1 MIRFILWLIWSAAPT
16 MICAQVGD
24 YAYDQKLA
32 DSLGA
37 DERGMKMYVLAI
49 LRTGSKSEVSQAQR
63 DSLMK
68 GHFGFIN
75 SMAEKGLLVIAGP
88 LEKNDQQFRGIYVF
102 NVATVEEA
110 RRMAEAD
117 PSIRSGFFALELFGF
132 YGSAALP
139 KLVPI
144 HQKIQRQKPG

>member
-1 MIRFILWLIWSAAPT
+1 MRIILLA
-16 MICAQVGD
+16 ICFVALAQGSFAQATRPV
-24 YAYDQKLA
+24 YNKALA

-49 LRTGSKSEVSQAQR
+49 LKTGPKPDVSTAMR

-75 SMAEKGLLVIAGP
+75 SMSEKGLLVMAGP
-88 LEKNDQQFRGIYVF
+88 LEKNDKQYRGIYVF
-102 NVATVEEA
+102 NVKTVEEA
-110 RRMAEAD
+110 RVMASKD
-117 PSIRSGFFALELFGF
+117 PSIQAGYFEVELFGF

-139 KLVPI
+139 LHVPI
-144 HQKIQRQKPG
+144 HNTIEKKQ